1 MTEHQVLAAVRV
13 LEPAVRERATEAE
26 RLCRIPEA
34 TINDLAAAGVF
45 RLLQPRA
52 HGGLAADPAVFYE
65 VLRELGRAC
74 GSTGWVAGVLGVNS
88 WIVAQFDPRTRD
100 DVWGS
105 DPSARIASSQ
115 APMGAVT
122 PTAGGFRISGR
133 WSFASGCDHAQ
144 WTLLGGFLRD
154 GDGKP
159 RELRLF
165 LLPRA
170 DYTIAPVWDTV
181 GLRGTGSN
189 DIIVDDVFVPDHHT
203 IAADQL
209 GSATRREQSA
219 AEPVFWLP
227 MGPVLTTSIAA
238 PIVGMAEAAYTRY
251 LDATRERNRVTG
263 GKVADD
269 PFAQVR
275 IGRAGSEID
284 AAWLQ
289 LTHNIHELYDTTRH
303 GEEPSLALRTRLRRD
318 QVRST
323 ERAVYAV
330 DLLMENAGG
339 SALRNSSDDNTLQ
352 RAWRDVHAG
361 RGHVTNDPERSLAL
375 FGRHALGLDV
385 HDLML

>member
-1 MTEHQVLAAVRV
+1 MTEHEVLAAVRA
-13 LEPAVRERATEAE
+13 LAPAVRERATEAE

-34 TINDLAAAGVF
+34 TIKDLAAAGLF
-45 RLLQPRA
+45 RLLQPRT

-65 VLRELGRAC
+65 ALRELGRAC

-88 WIVAQFDPRTRD
+88 WIVSQLGPRAQD

-105 DPSARIASSQ
+105 DPGARIASSQ
-115 APMGAVT
+115 APIGAVA
-122 PTAGGFRISGR
+122 PAEGGFWISGR

-144 WTLLGGFLRD
+144 WALLGGFLRD
-154 GDGKP
+154 AGGAP
-159 RELRLF
+159 REMRLF

-170 DYTIAPVWDTV
+170 AYTVDPVWDTV

-189 DIIVDDVFVPDHHT
+189 DIVVDHVFVPDHHT
-203 IAADQL
+203 VAADRL
-209 GSATRREQSA
+209 GSATRPEQSA
-219 AEPVFWLP
+219 PEPVFRLP

-238 PIVGMAEAAYTRY
+238 PIVGMAEAAYIGY
-251 LDATRERNRVTG
+251 LNAARERIRVTG

-289 LTHNIHELYDTTRH
+289 LIHNVRELYDTTRR

-318 QVRST
+318 QVRAT

-339 SALRNSSDDNTLQ
+339 SALRNGSHDNTLQ

-375 FGRHALGLDV
+375 FGRQALGLDV
-385 HDLML
+385 HDPML